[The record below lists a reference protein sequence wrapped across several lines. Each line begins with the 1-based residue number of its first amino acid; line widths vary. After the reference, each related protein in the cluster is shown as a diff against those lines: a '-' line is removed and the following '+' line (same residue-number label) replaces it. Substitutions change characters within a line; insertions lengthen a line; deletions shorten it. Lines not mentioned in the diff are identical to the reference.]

1 MNANPNPRRRWFWPL
16 AALALVILALA
27 AWLLLRPADE
37 APPAGAGATS
47 GNGAN
52 GAPAEGEQPRP
63 ALTVTVTKPQRESLP
78 IRLQANGNIA
88 AWQEA
93 SVGAE
98 VNGLRLSTV
107 NVNVGDQVRKGQ
119 VLAEFVRET
128 TQADTLQA
136 RASLMQAEAS
146 YQNAKADADRARAI
160 ENTGALSKSQVA
172 QYLTQEKVSLAQ
184 WEAAKAALG
193 ATEVRLG
200 NTRVLAPDDGV
211 ISARGAT
218 VGAVVAAGQ
227 ELFRLV
233 RQGRLEWRG
242 EVTPSEV
249 DRIKIGQ
256 AVAVTAATG
265 REVQGKV
272 RAIAP
277 SADPQTRNIL
287 VFVDLPRHGELKANT
302 FAHGSFDLGQSEALT
317 VSSQSVVV
325 RDGSNY
331 VFAIDE
337 QNRASQLKVRTG
349 RRVGE
354 RVEILDG
361 LKEGASV
368 AVQGAGFLNEGDL
381 VKVVQ

>member
-1 MNANPNPRRRWFWPL
+1 MNATSTPRRRWFWPL
-16 AALALVILALA
+16 AALTLVLLALA
-27 AWLLLRPADE
+27 AWALLRPASE
-37 APPAGAGATS
+37 ATAPPAAA
-47 GNGAN
+47 A
-52 GAPAEGEQPRP
+52 AEQPRP
-63 ALTVTVTKPQRESLP
+63 ALTVTVAKPVREALP
-78 IRLQANGNIA
+78 IRLQANGNVM

-98 VNGLRLSTV
+98 VNGLRLSSV
-107 NVNVGDQVRKGQ
+107 NVNVGDAVRKGQ
-119 VLAEFVRET
+119 LLAEFVRET
-128 TQADTLQA
+128 TQADSLQA

-146 YQNAKADADRARAI
+146 HLNAKADAERARAI
-160 ENTGALSKSQVA
+160 QDTGALSQSQVA
-172 QYLTQEKVSLAQ
+172 QYLTQEKVALAQ

-211 ISARGAT
+211 ISARTAT
-218 VGAVVAAGQ
+218 VGAVVGAGQ

-242 EVTPSEV
+242 EVTPGEV
-249 DRIKIGQ
+249 DRVKTGQ
-256 AVAVTAATG
+256 AVTVVAATG

-287 VFVDLPRHGELKANT
+287 VFVDLPRHAELKAGT
-302 FAHGSFDLGQSEALT
+302 FARGSFDLGSSEALT
-317 VSSQSVVV
+317 VASASVVV
-325 RDGSNY
+325 RDGNNY
-331 VFAIDE
+331 VFAIDA

-361 LKEGASV
+361 VPADAAL

>member
-1 MNANPNPRRRWFWPL
+1 
-16 AALALVILALA
+16 
-27 AWLLLRPADE
+27 
-37 APPAGAGATS
+37 
-47 GNGAN
+47 
-52 GAPAEGEQPRP
+52 
-63 ALTVTVTKPQRESLP
+63 
-78 IRLQANGNIA
+78 
-88 AWQEA
+88 
-93 SVGAE
+93 
-98 VNGLRLSTV
+98 
-107 NVNVGDQVRKGQ
+107 
-119 VLAEFVRET
+119 
-128 TQADTLQA
+128 
-136 RASLMQAEAS
+136 MQAEAS

-242 EVTPSEV
+242 EVTPNEV
-249 DRIKIGQ
+249 DRIRIGQ

-331 VFAIDE
+331 VFAIDD
-337 QNRASQLKVRTG
+337 QSRASQLKVRTG

-354 RVEILDG
+354 RVEILEG
-361 LKEGASV
+361 LKEDASV

>member
-1 MNANPNPRRRWFWPL
+1 MNAVPPSSRKRWLWL
-16 AALALVILALA
+16 AIALALVLVVVLVFVI
-27 AWLLLRPADE
+27 RK
-37 APPAGAGATS
+37 PAG
-47 GNGAN
+47 
-52 GAPAEGEQPRP
+52 PEQPAAEAAPRP
-63 ALTVTVTKPQRESLP
+63 SLTVTLAKPARSNLP
-78 IRLQANGNIA
+78 IRLQANGNIT

-98 VNGLRLSTV
+98 VNGLRLAAV
-107 NVNVGDQVRKGQ
+107 NVNVGDVVRKGQ
-119 VLAEFVRET
+119 VLAVFASET
-128 TQADTLQA
+128 TKADSLQS
-136 RASLMQAEAS
+136 RASLAQAEAS
-146 YQNAKADADRARAI
+146 FENAKADADRARSI
-160 ENTGALSKSQVA
+160 QDTGALSKSQVA
-172 QYLTQEKVSLAQ
+172 QYLTQERVARAQ
-184 WEAAKAALG
+184 LEAAKAAFG

-211 ISARGAT
+211 ISARAAT
-218 VGAVVAAGQ
+218 VGAVVGAGQ

-249 DRIKIGQ
+249 DRVKIGQ
-256 AVAVTAATG
+256 SVAVTAATG

-287 VFVDLPRHGELKANT
+287 VFVDLPRHAELKAGT
-302 FAHGSFDLGQSEALT
+302 FAHGAFDLGRSEALT
-317 VSSQSVVV
+317 VPSQSVVV

-331 VFAIDE
+331 VFAIDA

-354 RVEILDG
+354 RVEVLEG
-361 LKEGASV
+361 LQAGASV
-368 AVQGAGFLNEGDL
+368 AVQGAGFLNEADL
-381 VKVVQ
+381 VKVVK

>member
-1 MNANPNPRRRWFWPL
+1 MNANPTPRRRWFWPL
-16 AALALVILALA
+16 AALALVILVLA

-37 APPAGAGATS
+37 APAVGTS
-47 GNGAN
+47 ANGAN
-52 GAPAEGEQPRP
+52 GAAPAEGEQPRP

-107 NVNVGDQVRKGQ
+107 NVNVGDTVRKGQ

-242 EVTPSEV
+242 EVTPNEV
-249 DRIKIGQ
+249 DRIRIGQ

-331 VFAIDE
+331 VFAIDD
-337 QNRASQLKVRTG
+337 QSRASQLKVRTG

-354 RVEILDG
+354 RVEILEG
-361 LKEGASV
+361 LKEDASV

>member
-1 MNANPNPRRRWFWPL
+1 MNANLTPRRRWFWPL
-16 AALALVILALA
+16 AALVLVILALA

-37 APPAGAGATS
+37 APPAGASA
-47 GNGAN
+47 NGAN
-52 GAPAEGEQPRP
+52 GAAPAEGEQPRP

-107 NVNVGDQVRKGQ
+107 NVNVGDTVRKGQ

-242 EVTPSEV
+242 EVTPNEV
-249 DRIKIGQ
+249 DRIRIGQ

-331 VFAIDE
+331 VFAIDD
-337 QNRASQLKVRTG
+337 QSRASQLKVRTG

-354 RVEILDG
+354 RVEILEG
-361 LKEGASV
+361 LKEDASV